1 MTAFSAV
8 DSDVLG
14 LGDNEGTGLDNDEA
28 VDAEAVD
35 AEAVLQDDNGVV
47 VEEKPVVIDEGATVD
62 KNGVVV
68 DG

>member
-1 MTAFSAV
+1 MTAVSTV

-14 LGDNEGTGLDNDEA
+14 LGDETVNEGTGLDNDEA
-28 VDAEAVD
+28 VDAEAV
-35 AEAVLQDDNGVV
+35 LQDDNGVV
-47 VEEKPVVIDEGATVD
+47 VDEKPVVIDEGATVD